1 MDSAEEVENC
11 RRSVSV
17 NWSPASEGVSSNGP
31 EVVRCVDALKQ
42 LKKFPVTYDILVS
55 TQVIKFPYLYMPL
68 NFNSLPFFHV

>member
-1 MDSAEEVENC
+1 MEIELVELFEVTTKAADAA
-11 RRSVSV
+11 
-17 NWSPASEGVSSNGP
+17 ASEGVSSNGP